1 MKTKSVVIVE
11 DHLLLSQAIAE
22 LVNTFEG
29 FSVPYLCS
37 NGKELLKKIK
47 FAKNVPDVVL
57 MDINMPILNGIETT
71 KILSR
76 DYPQVKVIAL
86 TVENDSKLILEML
99 KAGAKSYLLKDAE
112 KEILENALN
121 HTVNYGYYHTPKI
134 SNLLVDV
141 LTGEDKSKFPK
152 LKEREIE
159 FLQYACSELTYKEI
173 AKKMFLS
180 PKTVDGYRDVLFQ
193 KLNVKNRIG
202 LVLYAIKNKIFNVA
216 DG

>member
-1 MKTKSVVIVE
+1 MKTKNVVIVE

-22 LVNTFEG
+22 LVNTFDG
-29 FSVPYLCS
+29 FSVMYLCN
-37 NGKELLKKIK
+37 NGNELLKKIK
-47 FAKNVPDVVL
+47 FAKNVPDIVL

-71 KILSR
+71 KILTR
-76 DYPQVKVIAL
+76 DYPNVKVIAL
-86 TVENDSKLILEML
+86 TVESDSKLILEML

-112 KEILENALN
+112 KEILERALN
-121 HTVNYGYYHTPKI
+121 HTILYGYYHTPKI

-141 LTGEDKSKFPK
+141 LTGQDESQTPK

-159 FLQYACSELTYKEI
+159 FLKYACTELTYKEI

-202 LVLYAIKNKIFNVA
+202 LVLYAIKHKIFNIA
-216 DG
+216 D